1 MNATNASEPG
11 NSTLREE
18 KSGVTETSMSYQRL
32 IHEITIK
39 APASRIFD
47 AIASPKELVEWWG
60 VDGKFQAT
68 ELESDLRPGGKWR
81 MHLTTGNGT
90 KLSVAGE
97 YREIDRPW
105 LLSYTWNREQ
115 EDSQETLVRWDLDEK
130 KGMTTVRVTHSGFA
144 SEDQRKRNS
153 GWPMI
158 VELLRAHMERS
169 L

>member
-1 MNATNASEPG
+1 
-11 NSTLREE
+11 
-18 KSGVTETSMSYQRL
+18 
-32 IHEITIK
+32 
-39 APASRIFD
+39 
-47 AIASPKELVEWWG
+47 
-60 VDGKFQAT
+60 
-68 ELESDLRPGGKWR
+68 